1 MGLECQIRSQGMNG
15 SEAKTTVVGT
25 GQSPPSATHLS
36 GPALLVI
43 LPARDTGL
51 LPAKNG
57 SPVGFTQAPL
67 LCFHVC
73 LLVI

>member
-15 SEAKTTVVGT
+15 SEAKTTVV
-25 GQSPPSATHLS
+25 S